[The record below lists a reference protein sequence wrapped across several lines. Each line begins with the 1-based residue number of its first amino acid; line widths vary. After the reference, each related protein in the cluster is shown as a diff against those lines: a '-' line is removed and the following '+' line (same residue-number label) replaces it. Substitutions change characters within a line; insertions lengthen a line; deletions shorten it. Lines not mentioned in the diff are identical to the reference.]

1 MASPALVAGRHA
13 HQPQSMRRL
22 TSESR
27 PCAGATPT
35 AAYLAGRAA
44 PPPRCICYSEQPW
57 SLDHRARR
65 RFSRDWLQGACCP
78 WSRSCWYGWGGSR
91 SLSMASPRRL
101 AAGRQAALASPRHGG
116 TARGWTVSRPP
127 TRGGRYFMNAHA
139 RLPIEKLSSSFAPA
153 AVRLNVGRSTDRSS
167 RKL

>member
-1 MASPALVAGRHA
+1 VTMALMASASLACLSVLTSSNPCDVHTHGGAAVATA
-13 HQPQSMRRL
+13 APRRL
-22 TSESR
+22 VGLAARLACCGGDAFELG
-27 PCAGATPT
+27 GA
-35 AAYLAGRAA
+35 
-44 PPPRCICYSEQPW
+44 C
-57 SLDHRARR
+57 
-65 RFSRDWLQGACCP
+65 ACCP